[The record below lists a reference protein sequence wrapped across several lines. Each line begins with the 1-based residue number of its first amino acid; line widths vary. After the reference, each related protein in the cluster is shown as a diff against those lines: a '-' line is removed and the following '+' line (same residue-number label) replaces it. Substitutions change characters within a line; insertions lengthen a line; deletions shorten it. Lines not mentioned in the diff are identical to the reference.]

1 MPFQIRYPNTNSIE
15 LVESTLNVFE
25 NFQPFEL
32 SSNEAFAYYGTKSTG
47 ATLGKGLNRA
57 FATLFAG
64 ALGAGAH
71 HLAALSGH
79 VGQPIITSIF
89 VFLLGKTFSF

>member
-1 MPFQIRYPNTNSIE
+1 M
-15 LVESTLNVFE
+15 
-25 NFQPFEL
+25 
-32 SSNEAFAYYGTKSTG
+32 TG

-64 ALGAGAH
+64 GLGAGAH

-89 VFLLGKTFSF
+89 VFLTGKLYFLLHIFFILLMK